1 MKMRQTGAGR
11 RLWRFAAM
19 TSVMAITLL
28 GAGWATQVCASN
40 TTVPLIRPSFGS
52 FGLSKPEADLR
63 DLDAPAV
70 MTSSDLGGARK
81 VVLTLKKGDTLNS
94 ALTAAG
100 VSPAAQTAAIA
111 ALGDLYD
118 PMQVSTGD
126 ELDLSTRPSLRNP
139 GVSHLMAMTL
149 RSRNQPDLT
158 LVTGPDGALRAA
170 VPDQAWSVDVVSRTG
185 SISGD
190 VLKDL
195 ASAQVPANVAHEVQT
210 AFEYDPA
217 IPSKPKKGSR
227 FTVVYETSVVAGGG
241 PRELRQTERLR
252 YASLI
257 VRGREHRVYRYET
270 NAGAVAFVNPQG
282 VGIMPIR
289 LGKVID
295 SKEMTSGW
303 GWRIHPVLKR
313 KIFHKGLDFRAPRG
327 TPVYAAEDGVIS
339 QIGWRGNYGRLVTI
353 AHSAAV
359 STNYAHLNGF
369 APGLHDGSRV
379 KKGQVIAYV
388 GRSGLATG
396 NHLYYEV
403 VVNGKQVDPSRRDL
417 GVKIDLAGSSLNR
430 FQTYVATLSGPATEQ

>member
-1 MKMRQTGAGR
+1 
-11 RLWRFAAM
+11 
-19 TSVMAITLL
+19 MAITFLN
-28 GAGWATQVCASN
+28 AGWATQAFASN
-40 TTVPLIRPSFGS
+40 TAIPLIRPSFSS
-52 FGLSKPEADLR
+52 FSLSRSEPDLR

-70 MTSSDLGGARK
+70 VSSDDLGGTRK
-81 VVLTLKKGDTLNS
+81 VVVTLKKGDTLNS

-100 VSPAAQTAAIA
+100 VSATAQASAIT

-126 ELDLSTRPSLRNP
+126 ELDLTMRPNLRNP
-139 GVSHLMAMTL
+139 RISHLMAMTL
-149 RSRNQPDLT
+149 RSKNQPDLT
-158 LVTGPDGALRAA
+158 LVTGPDGALRTA

-195 ASAQVPANVAHEVQT
+195 ASAQVPASVAREVQT

-217 IPSKPKKGSR
+217 IPSRPKKGSR
-227 FTVVYETSVVAGGG
+227 FTVVYESAVTAGSGSRG
-241 PRELRQTERLR
+241 LGQTQRLR
-252 YASLI
+252 YASLV

-282 VGIMPIR
+282 EGVMPIR

-327 TPVYAAEDGVIS
+327 TPVYAAEDGVVS

-369 APGLHDGSRV
+369 APGLHEGSRV
-379 KKGQVIAYV
+379 KKGQVVAYV
-388 GRSGLATG
+388 GHSGLATG

-403 VVNGKQVDPSRRDL
+403 VVNGKQVDPGRRDL

-430 FQTYVATLSGPATEQ
+430 FQTYVATISDQTTEQ